1 MLYDLLGRF
10 GALFA
15 SIPFTLFAAMYCV
28 LFGYVG
34 TYLLYLQM
42 SKGNFYV
49 SIVCYCLC
57 YFTRFQLS
65 KKKKELLP
73 YLIERQSSYLLF
85 KKKDFSS
92 PKSKPT
98 PLFWCLSGAVGL
110 SIMQF
115 TNMNSTRNLFVLGIS
130 LYLGIS
136 IPNYFHQFT
145 TSYRREPV
153 HTRAGWVCDH

>member
-15 SIPFTLFAAMYCV
+15 SIPFILFAAMYCV

-65 KKKKELLP
+65 KKKELLP
-73 YLIERQSSYLLF
+73 YLIERQSFYLLL
-85 KKKDFSS
+85 KKKISALQC
-92 PKSKPT
+92 PNQ
-98 PLFWCLSGAVGL
+98 PLCFGVVMCCGAL
-110 SIMQF
+110 
-115 TNMNSTRNLFVLGIS
+115 
-130 LYLGIS
+130 LYAVHKHELDAQ
-136 IPNYFHQFT
+136 PLRPRHLT
-145 TSYRREPV
+145 LPWHLHPELLPPV
-153 HTRAGWVCDH
+153 HDELSP

>member
-1 MLYDLLGRF
+1 MLYDLSGRF

-34 TYLLYLQM
+34 TYLIYLQM
-42 SKGNFYV
+42 SKGIFYV

-65 KKKKELLP
+65 K
-73 YLIERQSSYLLF
+73 ERTNPFVLV
-85 KKKDFSS
+85 
-92 PKSKPT
+92 
-98 PLFWCLSGAVGL
+98 LSGAVGL
-110 SIMQF
+110 SFMQF
-115 TNMNSTRNLFVLGIS
+115 TNMNSMRNVFILGVS

-145 TSYRREPV
+145 TSYRHEPA